1 MATTYCRRVQ
11 HHARPAVVAA
21 SQNNVR
27 SVKCTP
33 EKPRPPRVKSDGSL
47 SDGGT
52 ALQFSMVRGDLFSCP
67 GTASLAHCVSADMRM
82 GKGIAVEFKKRYGHV
97 EELKEQS
104 KNKTKQLGIDG

>member
-21 SQNNVR
+21 SQNSVR
-27 SVKCTP
+27 SVKCTQ
-33 EKPRPPRVKSDGSL
+33 EKPRPPRVKSDGS
-47 SDGGT
+47 DGVRHSSK
-52 ALQFSMVRGDLFSCP
+52 FSMVRGDLFSCP

-104 KNKTKQLGIDG
+104 KNKTKQLGIDC